1 MVAASAA
8 PGDLVVDP
16 FSGSGTTGVAAVQAG
31 CRFLGMELNPEY
43 VELGAKRLRMAEL
56 LPAGEAA

>member
-1 MVAASAA
+1 
-8 PGDLVVDP
+8 VVDP

-43 VELGAKRLRMAEL
+43 VELGAQRLRMAEL
-56 LPAGEAA
+56 APAGEAA